1 MIAGKN
7 RRLGRCVGALAVM
20 LMALLVVR
28 APAATV
34 DRLLHDTG
42 QVHSA
47 NAFAGALVD
56 LHEHEQEAE
65 HAHLKTAADHEAVD
79 ADGGS
84 SALHHHHHHHDSPSI
99 YGLPEGSN
107 LMVAWSSSPL
117 PFRLNNDLRQG
128 IDALLQDR
136 PPKALLAYVA

>member
-1 MIAGKN
+1 MIAGKK

-28 APAATV
+28 APVATV

-56 LHEHEQEAE
+56 LYEHEQEAE
-65 HAHLKTAADHEAVD
+65 HAHLKTAADQEEAD

-84 SALHHHHHHHDSPSI
+84 SALHHHHHDSPSI
-99 YGLPEGSN
+99 YGLPEGSS
-107 LMVAWSSSPL
+107 LMVTWSSSPL

-136 PPKALLAYVA
+136 PPKPLFGYVA

>member
-1 MIAGKN
+1 
-7 RRLGRCVGALAVM
+7 M

-28 APAATV
+28 APAVTV

-65 HAHLKTAADHEAVD
+65 HAQLKSAADQEEVD

-84 SALHHHHHHHDSPSI
+84 SALHHHHHHDSPSI
-99 YGLPEGSN
+99 YGLPEGSG
-107 LMVAWSSSPL
+107 LMVTWSSSPL

-136 PPKALLAYVA
+136 PPKALLVYVA

>member
-1 MIAGKN
+1 
-7 RRLGRCVGALAVM
+7 M

-84 SALHHHHHHHDSPSI
+84 SALHHHHH
-99 YGLPEGSN
+99 LPEGSN

>member
-7 RRLGRCVGALAVM
+7 RRLGRCMGALAVM

-28 APAATV
+28 APVATV

-65 HAHLKTAADHEAVD
+65 HAHLKTAADQEEVN

-84 SALHHHHHHHDSPSI
+84 SALHHHHHDSPSL

-107 LMVAWSSSPL
+107 LMVTWSSSPL

-128 IDALLQDR
+128 VDALLQDR
-136 PPKALLAYVA
+136 PPKTLFGYVA